1 MKGHIFLLAFSVIV
15 CAAHGLYAADI
26 IAAPNPWVPEGG
38 KTATGTLAGGINF
51 KNLPAQGTIYIYTV
65 SGNLVFKQQLSNA
78 AGTFNWNGKNGD
90 GADVASGVYLW
101 VVSSASSTRTGKLI
115 VVR

>member
-1 MKGHIFLLAFSVIV
+1 MKKNILLFAFSIIF
-15 CAAHGLYAADI
+15 CTEYGLYAADI

-38 KTATGTLAGGINF
+38 KPATGTLAGGINF
-51 KNLPAQGTIYIYTV
+51 KNLPASGMLYIYTI
-65 SGNLVFKQQLSNA
+65 SGNLVLKQQLSNA

-90 GADVASGVYLW
+90 GSDVASGVYLW
-101 VVSSASSTRTGKLI
+101 VVTSAAATRTGKLV